1 MRQSGAALRWLETSC
16 LTAADFRCAAA
27 VRPPLPIVSA
37 LAFALRR
44 IALEVIACQGVQCR
58 RCFPPHRLPATL
70 SRWDDKIV
78 NGVQSFIGAHEA
90 KFKYK
95 LCDV

>member
-1 MRQSGAALRWLETSC
+1 VRQSGAALRWLETSC

-44 IALEVIACQGVQCR
+44 IALEVIACQGVSAVGVFHPTD
-58 RCFPPHRLPATL
+58 FPPL
-70 SRWDDKIV
+70 SLDGMIR
-78 NGVQSFIGAHEA
+78 
-90 KFKYK
+90 
-95 LCDV
+95 